1 MIEKIAYS
9 LFVCCVILGCK
20 GQPKEIEKPKT
31 KEQVEQ
37 KKRHWWELPQ
47 YVAKDDSTFREVMKG
62 REEKYQQ
69 ALRKIYTAGLGG
81 PPDYGFNES
90 DYSLNEMNLID
101 ELYYEGLK
109 VHGFQ
114 PPSEEIFAK
123 RIKEIFDVDIEADYT
138 ANPRVVKQG
147 QFLIL
152 ISKLYIN
159 DLYEKVPMLRFKEGN
174 FIIDLKNKHILD
186 WFLIGEKN
194 DDYNETYYDFEV
206 GGRDVSFQN
215 YIFYD
220 SEAGLN
226 AIYTNYLQDLI
237 KYANY
242 DNFPSAYDN
251 VFKKIQRDCMQ
262 EYKEASAR
270 TREGWDYRMYDR
282 LFFSR
287 GFDGKLKVKKKMLAA
302 AVELAQEEEAYI
314 QVPLGY
320 YFIQMTTDYIANEYA
335 AADGEVNNY
344 FKECEPY
351 YTPEERAMIWVYT
364 ALLELNIPPKSN
376 RQTPYDFISLATQY
390 PNLYEVAKTHDFF
403 GEDMQEVLDYLQ

>member
-1 MIEKIAYS
+1 MKKVLLS
-9 LFVCCVILGCK
+9 VLLMLTGCLFFNC
-20 GQPKEIEKPKT
+20 
-31 KEQVEQ
+31 KEQN
-37 KKRHWWELPQ
+37 KKIIIKKPTNNKEKKLVWQDMPQ
-47 YVAKDDSTFREVMKG
+47 YKKDGFIEVMEG
-62 REEKYQQ
+62 RTVENQ
-69 ALRKIYTAGLGG
+69 KILESIYNSELGE
-81 PPDYGFNES
+81 DQEFNEEN
-90 DYSLNEMNLID
+90 YRIEEINLMNYLF
-101 ELYYEGLK
+101 YRGLK
-109 VHGFQ
+109 SSGFRF
-114 PPSEEIFAK
+114 PSEEVFARQVK
-123 RIKEIFDVDIEADYT
+123 EVFGVDIDGDYSNNPRIKKIENY
-138 ANPRVVKQG
+138 
-147 QFLIL
+147 LIL
-152 ISKLYIN
+152 QSKVYNSDKYKKTPLLYFNNQALIL
-159 DLYEKVPMLRFKEGN
+159 DLTNRYYFDFNVYSVHQQRDDFDQVYYTYGTNSLDLSLNNFIFYNSQAALTHIYYSWFHLALIEKVG
-174 FIIDLKNKHILD
+174 
-186 WFLIGEKN
+186 
-194 DDYNETYYDFEV
+194 
-206 GGRDVSFQN
+206 
-215 YIFYD
+215 
-220 SEAGLN
+220 
-226 AIYTNYLQDLI
+226 
-237 KYANY
+237 Y

-314 QVPLGY
+314 QVPLDY

-390 PNLYEVAKTHDFF
+390 PNLYEVAKAHDFF